1 MKVSAIVPA
10 HNEAPRIAKVL
21 KILAVSKKINQ
32 IIVVDDGSR
41 DGTAAAARRVPGV
54 LVLSL
59 PENLGKTS
67 AIHMGLACVKHEC
80 ILFIDADLV
89 GLEVDHVNSIIDPV
103 LKKICDMS
111 VGIFKGGKVGT
122 DFAQKI
128 APGLSG
134 QRAVLLDKI
143 SNFPFGEVAGYG
155 FETALNNFAE
165 SNKWEIHKADLFGV
179 GQVTKEKKHG
189 FIVGI
194 IKRLKMYW
202 EVIEGWLSSGKK

>member
-1 MKVSAIVPA
+1 MKVSVIVPA
-10 HNEAPRIAKVL
+10 HNEAPRIAHVL
-21 KILAVSKKINQ
+21 RALAKSKKVNQ
-32 IIVVDDGSR
+32 VIVVDDGSR
-41 DGTAAAARRVPGV
+41 DGTTAAAKRVPGV
-54 LVLSL
+54 LVMSL
-59 PENLGKTS
+59 PDNLGKTS
-67 AIHMGLACVKHEC
+67 AIYMGLACVKHEC

-89 GLEVDHVNSIIDPV
+89 GLETSHISSILDPV
-103 LKKICDMS
+103 LKKECDMS

-122 DFAQKI
+122 DLAQVI

-134 QRAVLLDKI
+134 QRAILSRKI
-143 SNFPFGEVAGYG
+143 KDFPFHEVSGYG

-165 SNKWEIHKADLFGV
+165 TNSWKVKKIDLFGV

-202 EVIEGWLSSGKK
+202 EVVKGWLS

>member
-1 MKVSAIVPA
+1 MKVSVIVPA
-10 HNEAPRIAKVL
+10 HNEAPRISKVL
-21 KILAVSKKINQ
+21 KVLAASENVNQ

-41 DGTAAAARRVPGV
+41 DGTAAASRRISGV

-80 ILFIDADLV
+80 VLFVDADLV
-89 GLEVDHVNSIIDPV
+89 GLKANHIDSIIKPV
-103 LKKICDMS
+103 ISRNCDMS

-143 SNFPFGEVAGYG
+143 VDFPFDEVAGYG
-155 FETALNNFAE
+155 FETALNNFSE
-165 SNKWEIHKADLFGV
+165 SNKWKVHKADLFGV

-189 FIVGI
+189 YIVGI

-202 EVIEGWLSSGKK
+202 EVVEGWLSSGKK